1 MENEIKPGRYRHFKG
16 NEYRVL
22 GVAKSSEDF
31 EEKFVVYYPLYE
43 TEGEV
48 KMNIRPLAM
57 FAEEIERDGKRMQ
70 RFELI
75 EELPGV
81 EELLEK

>member
-1 MENEIKPGRYRHFKG
+1 MREIKPGIYRHFKG

-22 GVAKSSEDF
+22 GVAKSSEDL

-43 TEGEV
+43 TAGDV
-48 KMNIRPLAM
+48 KMNIRPLEM

-70 RFELI
+70 RFQLI
-75 EELPGV
+75 SELPGID
-81 EELLEK
+81 ELLED